1 MRGLPATFWYLWVG
15 ALVNR
20 LGGFVYTFLALYLTQ
35 ARHLTVAQAGLIV
48 SLYGAGSVA
57 AGPVGGFLA
66 DRFGRRVTM
75 LAGYLLGAAA
85 MLQLGFARARWH
97 IIVSTLLLGFLTDIY
112 RPAQQATIADV
123 VPPAERTRAYG
134 YHYWA
139 VNLGFA
145 GAAMIAG
152 WLADVSYTLLFVG
165 DAATTLLCGIIV
177 FWKVPE
183 THPERHVT
191 TRARPDPRAPFR
203 DGSFVAFLA
212 AQFLC
217 VLVFA
222 QSNATLPIDMRAHG
236 VSPKIYGTLIAVNG
250 LMIVLLQPTAIG
262 IVQRFRRTRV
272 LAVGALLTGAGFG
285 LCAIGHTPG
294 WYALVIVVFTLGELA
309 FSPVTPTVV
318 ADLAPP
324 SLRGTYQGALQMMW
338 GLSACLAPA
347 IGGPIL
353 GRFGSRALWAGSF
366 ALTVVSA
373 ALHLLRHDRRVSA
386 DTAADKSNA

>member
-1 MRGLPATFWYLWVG
+1 MRGLPGTFWYLWAG

-35 ARHLTVAQAGLIV
+35 ARHLSVAQAGLMV
-48 SLYGAGSVA
+48 SLYGAGSIA

-75 LAGYLLGAAA
+75 LVGFAVGAAA
-85 MLQLGFARARWH
+85 MLQLGFARAHWH
-97 IIVSTLLLGFLTDIY
+97 IALSTLLLGFLTDIY
-112 RPAQQATIADV
+112 RPAQQATVADV
-123 VPPAERTRAYG
+123 VPPAERARAYG
-134 YHYWA
+134 YLYWA

-152 WLADVSYTLLFVG
+152 WLADVSFTLLFVG
-165 DAATTLLCGIIV
+165 DAATTLLCGIII
-177 FWKVPE
+177 FLRVPE
-183 THPERHVT
+183 THPERHVA
-191 TRARPDPRAPFR
+191 TRARPDPRTPFR
-203 DGSFVAFLA
+203 DGSFVAFLV

-217 VLVFA
+217 ILVFA

-236 VSPKIYGTLIAVNG
+236 VSPKVYGSLIAVNG
-250 LMIVLLQPTAIG
+250 LMIVLLQPAAIA
-262 IVQRFRRTRV
+262 VVRRFRRTRV

-285 LCAIGHTPG
+285 LCAHGQTRA
-294 WYALVIVVFTLGELA
+294 WYGLAIVVFTFGELA

-347 IGGPIL
+347 LGGPL
-353 GRFGSRALWAGSF
+353 LDRFGSRALWSGCF

-373 ALHLLRHDRRVSA
+373 ALHLLRHDRVSS
-386 DTAADKSNA
+386 DTAADKSDA

>member
-1 MRGLPATFWYLWVG
+1 MRGLPRTFWYLWVG

-35 ARHLTVAQAGLIV
+35 ARNLSVAQAGLMV

-75 LAGYLLGAAA
+75 LAGFTLGAAA

-97 IIVSTLLLGFLTDIY
+97 IAVSTLLLGMLNDIY
-112 RPAQQATIADV
+112 RPAQQATVADV

-134 YHYWA
+134 YLYWA

-165 DAATTLLCGIIV
+165 DAATTLLYGLLV

-183 THPERHVT
+183 THPERHAHA
-191 TRARPDPRAPFR
+191 RARPDPLTPFR
-203 DGSFVAFLA
+203 DRSFVAFLI

-217 VLVFA
+217 ILVFA

-236 VSPKIYGTLIAVNG
+236 VAPKIYGTLIAING
-250 LMIVLLQPTAIG
+250 LMVVLLQPLAIS

-272 LAVGALLTGAGFG
+272 LAVGALLVGAGFG
-285 LCAIGHTPG
+285 LCAFGHTPA
-294 WYALVIVVFTLGELA
+294 WYALVIVVFTTGELA

-318 ADLAPP
+318 ADAAPP
-324 SLRGTYQGALQMMW
+324 SLRGTYQGALQMLW

-347 IGGPIL
+347 LGGPAL
-353 GRFGSRALWAGSF
+353 DRVGSRALWLGCF
-366 ALTVVSA
+366 ALTLVSA
-373 ALHLLRHDRRVSA
+373 TLHLLRHDRRVSA
-386 DTAADKSNA
+386 NTAVDESRA